1 MYIDVEKKRHPD
13 AIAPRVSLGDR
24 ESQQRK
30 PGNECQG
37 NYATPHQVRRIAA
50 KMRTPQE
57 LKERSAEDQREVRQF
72 WQERFCGFSDDFRIF
87 HAWLIVPSL
96 ISTRQRQSDM
106 SSLAS
111 VCGTLAIAAGT
122 R

>member
-1 MYIDVEKKRHPD
+1 MYIDVEKKRHLD
-13 AIAPRVSLGDR
+13 AVTPRVSFR
-24 ESQQRK
+24 NRQSQQWK

-37 NYATPHQVRRIAA
+37 NYATPHQVRRIAT

-57 LKERSAEDQREVRQF
+57 LKERSAENQREVREF
-72 WQERFCGFSDDFRIF
+72 WRERHCGFSDDFRMF
-87 HAWLIVPSL
+87 HAWLIVPCL

-106 SSLAS
+106 SSLGT
-111 VCGTLAIAAGT
+111 VCGTFAIAAGT